1 MKNYKWKNN
10 GKHRKSNKHIC
21 GNTAAVMTNA
31 LLELLWTTTF
41 QLSHTV
47 TRLSRLTLVWRMWT
61 VGLSRPVSVQDA
73 KHFACLRPAKSCK
86 VDMIHTTLHQ
96 VTIDCSYT
104 CQPYSKKIIWNRSGP
119 CSVAQVAGCIGACAH
134 LKRERRSMCNKIL
147 PTQQHAADGLT
158 AE

>member
-104 CQPYSKKIIWNRSGP
+104 CQPYSKINYMEQKRP
-119 CSVAQVAGCIGACAH
+119 LLRGASSWLYWCMCPPK
-134 LKRERRSMCNKIL
+134 KRKEKHV
-147 PTQQHAADGLT
+147 Q
-158 AE
+158 